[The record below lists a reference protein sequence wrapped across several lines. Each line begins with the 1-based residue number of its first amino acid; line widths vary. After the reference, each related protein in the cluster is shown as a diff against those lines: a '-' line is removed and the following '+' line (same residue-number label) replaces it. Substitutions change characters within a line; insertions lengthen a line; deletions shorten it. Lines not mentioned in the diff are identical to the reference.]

1 MKTKNNRPKLAVS
14 LTRSA
19 VVPDR
24 SNTRNGSFARTLP
37 GHTDRLFRFFLNVR
51 FGQHA
56 FQRGRHAFCTLRSAF
71 SIPRLALFFLA
82 ASLTAFHGLSAEL
95 LKKVAD
101 IPLPGGATRFDYA
114 SLDSAAGRLYFSHM
128 GDGKLMVFDTRAEKL
143 ATNLPGFP
151 TMTGVLAVPP
161 LHRVY
166 GSVTK
171 NHEVAVVDT
180 ETLSVIKRIPDG
192 KFPDGLAFSP
202 ETQKLY
208 VSDESGGVDTV
219 IDTKTNEKL
228 RSIPLGGEAGNT
240 QYDPTSHL
248 IYVAVQ
254 TRNQLVAIDPQSD
267 KITARY
273 DLKKGDHPHGFYID
287 APRNRAYISCQG
299 DNKLIVF
306 NLDSYQEEDVFP
318 VEPDPDVLSFDSEL
332 NMLYVACESG
342 GVSIFK
348 ADNGKLTKLGDADVG
363 PNSHTVAVD
372 SKTHKAYFPLKN
384 LNGAPVLRIMIPL
397 RTPL

>member
-1 MKTKNNRPKLAVS
+1 MKPRACL
-14 LTRSA
+14 
-19 VVPDR
+19 
-24 SNTRNGSFARTLP
+24 SFVL
-37 GHTDRLFRFFLNVR
+37 L
-51 FGQHA
+51 GQV
-56 FQRGRHAFCTLRSAF
+56 
-71 SIPRLALFFLA
+71 LALQA
-82 ASLTAFHGLSAEL
+82 LSAEL

-101 IPLPGGATRFDYA
+101 VPLPGGASRFDYQ
-114 SLDSAAGRLYFSHM
+114 SLDPIAGRLYFSHM
-128 GDGKLMVFDTRAEKL
+128 GEGELMVFDTRTEKL
-143 ATNLPGFP
+143 VAHLPGFP
-151 TMTGVLAVPP
+151 TMTGVLVVPS
-161 LHRVY
+161 LKRVY

-180 ETLSVIKRIPDG
+180 ETLAIIKRVPDG

-219 IDTKTNEKL
+219 IDARTNEKL

-254 TRNQLVAIDPQSD
+254 TRNQLVAIDPQTD
-267 KITARY
+267 KIAARY
-273 DLKKGDHPHGFYID
+273 DLKKGKHPHGFYID
-287 APRNRAYISCQG
+287 AEQDRAYISCQG

-306 NLDSYQEEDVFP
+306 DLSQHSEEEVFE
-318 VEPDPDVLSFDSEL
+318 VESDPDVLAFDQEL
-332 NMLYVACESG
+332 KLLYVACESG

-348 ADNGKLTKLGDADVG
+348 AAKGKLTKLGDAEVG

-372 SKTHKAYFPLKN
+372 SHTHKAYFPLKN
-384 LNGAPVLRIMIPL
+384 INGHPVLRIMMPTL
-397 RTPL
+397 TTP

>member
-1 MKTKNNRPKLAVS
+1 VKL
-14 LTRSA
+14 
-19 VVPDR
+19 
-24 SNTRNGSFARTLP
+24 LP
-37 GHTDRLFRFFLNVR
+37 Y
-51 FGQHA
+51 
-56 FQRGRHAFCTLRSAF
+56 F
-71 SIPRLALFFLA
+71 SLALAISL
-82 ASLTAFHGLSAEL
+82 ASLPALSAEL

-101 IPLPGGATRFDYA
+101 IPLPGGTTRFDYQ
-114 SLDSAAGRLYFSHM
+114 SLDAAAGRLYFSHM
-128 GDGKLMVFDTRAEKL
+128 GDGKLMVFDTKSEKL
-143 ATNLPGFP
+143 VTNLPGFP
-151 TMTGVLAVPP
+151 TMTGVLVVP
-161 LHRVY
+161 LLKRVY

-180 ETLSVIKRIPDG
+180 ETLAIVKRIPDG

-202 ETQKLY
+202 ETKKLY

-219 IDTKTNEKL
+219 IDTTKNEKL
-228 RSIPLGGEAGNT
+228 RAISLGGEAGNT

-254 TRNQLVAIDPQSD
+254 TKNQLVAIDPQTD

-273 DLKKGDHPHGFYID
+273 DLKKGNHPHGFYID

-306 NLDSYQEEDVFP
+306 NLDSHQEEDLFP
-318 VEPDPDVLSFDSEL
+318 VEPDPDVLAFDTEL
-332 NMLYVACESG
+332 KLLYVACESG

-348 ADNGKLTKLGDADVG
+348 ADNGKLTKLRDADVG

-384 LNGAPVLRIMIPL
+384 VNGSPVLRIMIPL
-397 RTPL
+397 QTGL

>member
-1 MKTKNNRPKLAVS
+1 MTTKNNRLNAATGFGLSPHPKGMCDNS
-14 LTRSA
+14 
-19 VVPDR
+19 P
-24 SNTRNGSFARTLP
+24 
-37 GHTDRLFRFFLNVR
+37 RF
-51 FGQHA
+51 HP
-56 FQRGRHAFCTLRSAF
+56 FCILHSPF
-71 SIPRLALFFLA
+71 SIRRLALLSLALA
-82 ASLTAFHGLSAEL
+82 ARLAILSASSAEL

-101 IPLPGGATRFDYA
+101 IPLPGRATRFDYA
-114 SLDSAAGRLYFSHM
+114 SLDAAAGRLYFSHM
-128 GDGKLMVFDTRAEKL
+128 GDGKLMVFDTHAEKL
-143 ATNLPGFP
+143 VTNIPGFP
-151 TMTGVLAVPP
+151 SMTGVLVVPS

-180 ETLSVIKRIPDG
+180 ETLALVKRIPDG

-202 ETQKLY
+202 ETKKLY

-219 IDTKTNEKL
+219 IDTTTNEKV
-228 RSIPLGGEAGNT
+228 RAIPLGGEAGNT

-248 IYVAVQ
+248 INVAVQ
-254 TRNQLVAIDPQSD
+254 TRNQLVAIDPQTD

-273 DLKKGDHPHGFYID
+273 DLKKGKHPHGFYID

-306 NLDSYQEEDVFP
+306 NLSSHTEEDVFP
-318 VEPDPDVLSFDSEL
+318 VEADPDVLAFDTEL
-332 NMLYVACESG
+332 KLLYVACESG

-372 SKTHKAYFPLKN
+372 STTHKTYFALKN
-384 LNGAPVLRIMIPL
+384 LNGAPVLRIMVPAL
-397 RTPL
+397 SAP

>member
-1 MKTKNNRPKLAVS
+1 MKL
-14 LTRSA
+14 LT
-19 VVPDR
+19 
-24 SNTRNGSFARTLP
+24 SF
-37 GHTDRLFRFFLNVR
+37 
-51 FGQHA
+51 
-56 FQRGRHAFCTLRSAF
+56 S
-71 SIPRLALFFLA
+71 LALA
-82 ASLTAFHGLSAEL
+82 TCLTALHGFSADL

-101 IPLPGGATRFDYA
+101 IPLPGGPTRFDYA
-114 SLDSAAGRLYFSHM
+114 SLDPATGRLYFSHM
-128 GDGKLMVFDTRAEKL
+128 GDGKLMVFDTKTEKL
-143 ATNLPGFP
+143 VTNLPGFP
-151 TMTGVLAVPP
+151 TMTGVLVVPS

-180 ETLSVIKRIPDG
+180 ETLAIVKRIPDG

-219 IDTKTNEKL
+219 IDTRTNEKL

-254 TRNQLVAIDPQSD
+254 TKNQLVAIDPQTD
-267 KITARY
+267 KVVARY
-273 DLKKGDHPHGFYID
+273 NLKKGDHPHGFYID
-287 APRNRAYISCQG
+287 SPRNCAYISCQG

-306 NLDSYQEEDVFP
+306 NLDSHQEKDVFP
-318 VEPDPDVLSFDSEL
+318 VEPDPDVLAFDSEL
-332 NMLYVACESG
+332 NLLYVACESG
-342 GVSIFK
+342 GVSVFK

-384 LNGAPVLRIMIPL
+384 LNGAPVLRIMAPIQNAP
-397 RTPL
+397 